1 MNATPQHHSPN
12 KNQNGD
18 MPEKITTMAD
28 VRALDASAE
37 RFETPCGAGSIV
49 WRKWGSGPPV
59 IMCHGGSGS
68 WTHWCK
74 TIPVLS
80 RTHTLWVPDLPGL
93 GDSAAPSDLS
103 HPAGSAEALNIGIRQ
118 LFKHEDRVRIVAF
131 SFGCHVSSLALTGLG
146 DFVRDFL
153 IIGTSALGRT
163 DRPIMEFPKERTGMS
178 DAERRAVHRGVL
190 EMLMF
195 ADANAIDE
203 LAIDLQAENVAKAR
217 FRSRIHSHTD
227 NVRRAVGR
235 AKIPIRCI
243 WGEKDVV
250 AYPDVPTVLGILGE
264 NHPEMIYEIIP
275 GGGHWI
281 MYEKA
286 DAFNK
291 ALAKMLAD

>member
-1 MNATPQHHSPN
+1 MNATQLNNPPDDI
-12 KNQNGD
+12 K
-18 MPEKITTMAD
+18 TMAD
-28 VRALDASAE
+28 VRAWDASAE
-37 RFETPCGAGSIV
+37 HHHTPCGSGSIV

-68 WTHWCK
+68 WTHWIK

-80 RTHTLWVPDLPGL
+80 RTHTLWLPDLPGL
-93 GDSAAPSDLS
+93 GDSASPSDLS

-146 DFVRDFL
+146 DYIRDFL

-163 DRPIMEFPKERTGMS
+163 DRPIMDFPKERTGMTE
-178 DAERRAVHRGVL
+178 AERRAVHRGVL

-195 ADANAIDE
+195 ANPNNIDD

-235 AKIPIRCI
+235 TKIPIRCI
-243 WGEKDVV
+243 WGEKDIV

-264 NHPEMIYEIIP
+264 KHPEMVYEIIP
-275 GGGHWI
+275 DAGHWV

-286 DAFNK
+286 DAFNT
-291 ALAKMLAD
+291 ALAHMLAD